1 MPRSCEGLYVGQ
13 QVKPESDGLKKIPKG
28 SEIIPFVLI
37 FI

>member
-1 MPRSCEGLYVGQ
+1 MPRWCEGLYVGQ
-13 QVKPESDGLKKIPKG
+13 QAKPESDGLKEIPKG